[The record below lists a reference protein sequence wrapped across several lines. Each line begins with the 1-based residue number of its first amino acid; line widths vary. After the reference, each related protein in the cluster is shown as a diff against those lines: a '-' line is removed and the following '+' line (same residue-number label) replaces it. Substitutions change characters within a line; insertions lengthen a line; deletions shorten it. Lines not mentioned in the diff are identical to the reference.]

1 MKIAC
6 SSASF
11 AQEIRRG
18 DLTQLDWLDLC
29 ANELE
34 LDGVVFDADHFPRTD
49 ADYLAQM
56 KKAAADLGL
65 TVAAL
70 AAGDAAL

>member
-11 AQEIRRG
+11 AHEIRRG
-18 DLTQLDWLDLC
+18 ELTLLEWLDIV

-34 LDGVVFDADHFPRTD
+34 LDGVVFDTHIS
-49 ADYLAQM
+49 LA
-56 KKAAADLGL
+56 
-65 TVAAL
+65 TTPSISRR
-70 AAGDAAL
+70 